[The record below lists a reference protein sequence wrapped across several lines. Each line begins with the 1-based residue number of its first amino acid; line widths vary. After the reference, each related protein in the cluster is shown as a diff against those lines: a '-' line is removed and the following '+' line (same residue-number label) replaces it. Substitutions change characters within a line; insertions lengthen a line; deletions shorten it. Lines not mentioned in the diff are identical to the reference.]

1 VSIAQICNYKQA
13 LIARLID
20 PNALPTRKWLAEWN
34 KRMDF
39 QDRQYAM
46 HDKIMAVHPGPDAA
60 NEDDRAKTFNR
71 LLCEFWRERDAHEAF
86 IAALPD
92 IMRAA
97 RYERR
102 ARSRRRRAFF
112 EFMALK
118 ALSS

>member
-60 NEDDRAKTFNR
+60 NEDDRPKTFNR
-71 LLCEFWRERDAHEAF
+71 LLCEFFDCGESVMLTKH
-86 IAALPD
+86 
-92 IMRAA
+92 
-97 RYERR
+97 
-102 ARSRRRRAFF
+102 
-112 EFMALK
+112 
-118 ALSS
+118 SSQPSQIS